1 MNIRKF
7 IWRKSICLILLLLV
21 MFLVSCSA
29 QGTHQGSGNPEDQ
42 FPNESID
49 GVNFKYYKD
58 VVYNNQII
66 EIYEPRSIELVDGY
80 ANSQS
85 IQYIYQ
91 KLEKETPLSW
101 RINYFYQYKVLSNY
115 IDKNELSP
123 EYAPTENEHK
133 EELNFLASEVSDS
146 LSFFEKSLG
155 LDFVEY
161 DYNEKTL
168 CEFNIDNKEE
178 NEPYLIIMYVPYC
191 IVNKTTNKT
200 YNILIPVKTF
210 LAYEINDFVTFNY
223 GEVSITISYDSFA
236 TLKNISNIEER
247 GYKYV

>member
-29 QGTHQGSGNPEDQ
+29 QGGQGTEAPGEPFPE
-42 FPNESID
+42 ESVD
-49 GVNFKYYKD
+49 GVNFRYYKE
-58 VVYNNQII
+58 VIYNNQRI
-66 EIYEPRSIELVDGY
+66 EIYEPRSIELI
-80 ANSQS
+80 NSFNTSQS

-91 KLEKETPLSW
+91 KLDKETPLSW
-101 RINYFYQYKVLSNY
+101 RINYYYQYQVLSNY
-115 IDKNELSP
+115 AERNELTP
-123 EYAPTENEHK
+123 EYLPTENEIK
-133 EELNFLASEVSDS
+133 EELIFLASNTRDS
-146 LSFFEKSLG
+146 LKNIENILG

-161 DYNEKTL
+161 DYYEKTL
-168 CEFNIDNKEE
+168 CEFLIDNKEE
-178 NEPYLIIMYVPYC
+178 NDPYLIIMYVPYC
-191 IVNKTTNKT
+191 IVNKTTNIT

-210 LAYEINDFVTFNY
+210 LAYENNGLVMFNY
-223 GEVSITISYDSFA
+223 GEVTKTISYDSFA